1 MHGLVK
7 KRWVDTSSGMIYSTI
22 NIRNKATA
30 QHELCKKPNKKLGV
44 KYFALVCIKPI
55 QPVYQNRTGFN
66 R

>member
-7 KRWVDTSSGMIYSTI
+7 KRWVDIIFS
-22 NIRNKATA
+22 NKNKIKNATA